1 MSTFRLFKLLV
12 FLVQKG
18 VFSVQ
23 NIVKKHFT
31 ALYCI
36 KKKFQKWPL
45 LEKKAFSWPIL
56 RKKKGRKW
64 PFLDQNPLE
73 KCQFSYFMT
82 SCFYSLQRRFFVL
95 KYRKGHFLMLQCL
108 KKKVAKMPI
117 FGPKP
122 WVNHMEKVS
131 IFRLFEPLIFIAQ
144 KGVFSFQ
151 NIVKNILLLYI
162 AQKKKFQKWPLS
174 EKCQFLDFLK
184 LLCLQPRKVF
194 FGSRIS

>member
-1 MSTFRLFKLLV
+1 MSTFRLFKLVV

-45 LEKKAFSWPIL
+45 LEKKAFSWRIL

-108 KKKVAKMPI
+108 KKK
-117 FGPKP
+117 
-122 WVNHMEKVS
+122 
-131 IFRLFEPLIFIAQ
+131 LQ
-144 KGVFSFQ
+144 KC
-151 NIVKNILLLYI
+151 
-162 AQKKKFQKWPLS
+162 P
-174 EKCQFLDFLK
+174 FLDQNHGLTTWKKRQFFDFLN
-184 LLCLQPRKVF
+184 LLFLQPRKVF
-194 FGSRIS
+194 FRSRIS